1 MARQVTSQLDDW
13 MGRVITR
20 VGGGRVGYVPV
31 VAPAR
36 LRRAAVGYVALV
48 AVLAAI
54 GGIFVHGEKAFL
66 VAWTYTGGAVAL
78 PALLVTW
85 MVARRE
91 LGGMAGGAA
100 WCFGLVSVYADG
112 LILLYFTAAPTTPL
126 RDLST
131 VGVLPTIT
139 LFGAAALGLFRS
151 QGPRLSSSRFLTV
164 ACTGLVVVLAGTVLV
179 LGDAIRSS
187 EAAWFAWPA
196 ALIAAALTSGA
207 GVCAWSAR
215 QTARPA
221 RQLNVIGLCV
231 MLLGAIL
238 AWAMLAQALSG
249 FTLPSPPLLAL
260 QAITLGMALL
270 IPIHAPRVVD
280 DGSSASQRR
289 LMP

>member
-1 MARQVTSQLDDW
+1 M
-13 MGRVITR
+13 ITR
-20 VGGGRVGYVPV
+20 VGGDRIGYVPV
-31 VAPAR
+31 VVPAR
-36 LRRAAVGYVALV
+36 LRRAAVGYVGLV

-112 LILLYFTAAPTTPL
+112 LLLLYFTAAPTTPL
-126 RDLST
+126 PRPLRRRRAADHRALRGRGT
-131 VGVLPTIT
+131 RPVPQPGTAAVVVAVL
-139 LFGAAALGLFRS
+139 A
-151 QGPRLSSSRFLTV
+151 V

-187 EAAWFAWPA
+187 DAAWFAWPA

-207 GVCAWSAR
+207 ACAR
-215 QTARPA
+215 GRPA
-221 RQLNVIGLCV
+221 RR
-231 MLLGAIL
+231 A
-238 AWAMLAQALSG
+238 
-249 FTLPSPPLLAL
+249 
-260 QAITLGMALL
+260 
-270 IPIHAPRVVD
+270 D
-280 DGSSASQRR
+280 R
-289 LMP
+289 LDS